1 MTWEYLVLEIYGR
14 QGEFIGVGGLKERL
28 NILGAAGW
36 EVCGITGNNTHIV
49 VLKRLSDACASR
61 ALPDVAAVAPAP
73 LPPPAAPPP
82 PRP

>member
-28 NILGAAGW
+28 NIMGAAGW

-49 VLKRLSDACASR
+49 VLKRPLSDASSGSASSCAS
-61 ALPDVAAVAPAP
+61 A
-73 LPPPAAPPP
+73 
-82 PRP
+82 